1 MPSSVEDGEPAGFD
15 GDTSDWAIRPAENP
29 LDNAMNNAVLKN
41 LALNTE
47 ASPEFWHPNIRERSP
62 SHKPVEFY

>member
-15 GDTSDWAIRPAENP
+15 GDTSDWAIRLAENP
-29 LDNAMNNAVLKN
+29 LDNAMNIAVLKN

-47 ASPEFWHPNIRERSP
+47 ASPELGHPNIKERSP